1 MGMEII
7 STANSTIE
15 FNGSDGELLNKKSKN
30 KSKNLKMSFEELIA
44 KVMEKLFPHAMV
56 LTGHDED
63 KADDLI
69 GIMAEKLFN
78 NKERFM
84 AVKKPMAYAK
94 KVITNSYIDIYRKE
108 NIQLLKDK
116 GGSYTFDENGYPI
129 NVSGERVQKGNDFDK
144 KNSVNKNVSI
154 EENHIQLTNEGFQEE
169 SIKFE
174 RMIECLKKFNA
185 EEQIILTMVGF
196 EWSYEEIHDYFEIYT
211 LANIKQKIFRARIK
225 LAKNY
230 GKQI

>member
-15 FNGSDGELLNKKSKN
+15 FNGPDGELLNKKSKN
-30 KSKNLKMSFEELIA
+30 KSQNLKMSFEELIA

-94 KVITNSYIDIYRKE
+94 KVITNS
-108 NIQLLKDK
+108 L
-116 GGSYTFDENGYPI
+116 
-129 NVSGERVQKGNDFDK
+129 
-144 KNSVNKNVSI
+144 
-154 EENHIQLTNEGFQEE
+154 
-169 SIKFE
+169 
-174 RMIECLKKFNA
+174 
-185 EEQIILTMVGF
+185 
-196 EWSYEEIHDYFEIYT
+196 
-211 LANIKQKIFRARIK
+211 
-225 LAKNY
+225 
-230 GKQI
+230 